1 MTARLAVR
9 VHPGARRAGL
19 LGWMAD
25 GALKLAVIEAPEGGR
40 ANRAV
45 VALLAAVLGVPSGRL
60 KVKGGS
66 AGRSKWIE
74 VEGLERDELLRR
86 IGQALEHRRG
96 RDGG

>member
-25 GALKLAVIEAPEGGR
+25 GALKLAVIEPPEGGR

-45 VALLAAVLGVPSGRL
+45 VALLADVLEVPTGQL

-74 VEGLERDELLRR
+74 VEGLDGDELHRR
-86 IGQALEHRRG
+86 IEQALENRRE
-96 RDGG
+96 RDAG